1 MINSIYA
8 SISQF
13 AQHVELKDYRPPTK
27 KEYVRCLRKLAEH
40 FQCDPATLSQDQ
52 LRAYFLCL
60 RQERHISGAALS
72 IIKAALQLFF
82 REQLHRADWTV
93 FGELVIR
100 RGQPLPL
107 VLSRPDVQRV
117 LGGLRVGRFRTCLR
131 LIYHTGLRVGEA
143 VRIQVRDIDGAT
155 LRLHVRNGK
164 GGKDRCVP
172 LSAPML
178 AELRAFWKTHRHPV
192 WLFPAPGGAWRQR
205 STPLEQRLHQ
215 AGAPMSVSAVQN
227 AFRLARAESGIHPQ
241 ATVHTLRHCYATHL
255 LEQGVSLRL
264 ISQYLGHAS
273 LDVTVIY
280 THLTATNEGQARAA
294 LERLLP

>member
-1 MINSIYA
+1 MHKLTCP

-13 AQHVELKDYRPPTK
+13 EQLVELKDYQPPTK

-40 FQCDPATLSQDQ
+40 YHCDPATLTQDQ
-52 LRAYFLCL
+52 LRAYFLFL
-60 RQERHISGAALS
+60 RQDKHCSGSALS

-82 REQLHRADWTV
+82 RQQLGHADWTV
-93 FGELVIR
+93 FGKLVIR

-107 VLSRPDVQRV
+107 VLSRPEVQRV
-117 LGGLRVGRFRTCLR
+117 LGVLREPRFRTCLR

-143 VRIQVRDIDGAT
+143 VRLKVTDLDGAS
-155 LRLHVRNGK
+155 LRLHVRQGK

-172 LSAPML
+172 ISAAML
-178 AELRAFWKTHRHPV
+178 QELRAFWKTHRHPV
-192 WLFPAPGGAWRQR
+192 WLFPAPGCAWRER
-205 STPLEQRLHQ
+205 ATPLAQRLQQ
-215 AGAPMSVSAVQN
+215 ADRPMSVSAVQN

-255 LEQGVSLRL
+255 LEEGVSLRL
-264 ISQYLGHAS
+264 ISQYLGHQS

-280 THLTATNEGQARAA
+280 THLTATHEGQARAA